1 MSRRTFAIVA
11 GSFLVALALAVA
23 FAAARG
29 IPGTVGAA
37 GGLSR
42 SPRHVRVS
50 SSWARGYADLHE
62 LKAGAVAI
70 VLGTVTSGRQLAVSS
85 FGPGTPTME
94 YQIHVERALKGSVP
108 ATVSVRQIGGTT
120 ADGAVV
126 VEDTEDPA
134 LAVGERGVFF
144 LFTSDATYYTLLDG
158 GMGHFAITA
167 GTVNQRGA
175 FAASPA
181 AIAAGRSP
189 VASIHGAA
197 EADFIAQVL
206 AA

>member
-1 MSRRTFAIVA
+1 MSRRTFAIVT

-23 FAAARG
+23 FAATRVV
-29 IPGTVGAA
+29 PGTAGAT
-37 GGLSR
+37 GRVTGT
-42 SPRHVRVS
+42 PRHVEVS

-62 LKAGAVAI
+62 LKAGAAAV

-108 ATVSVRQIGGTT
+108 ATVGVRQIGGTT
-120 ADGAVV
+120 PDGAVV
-126 VEDTEDPA
+126 VADTEDPA
-134 LAVGERGVFF
+134 LAAGERGVFF

-167 GTVNQRGA
+167 GTVDQRGA

-181 AIAAGRSP
+181 AIAAGRP
-189 VASIHGAA
+189 AVASIHGVA
-197 EADFIAQVL
+197 EADFVAQVL